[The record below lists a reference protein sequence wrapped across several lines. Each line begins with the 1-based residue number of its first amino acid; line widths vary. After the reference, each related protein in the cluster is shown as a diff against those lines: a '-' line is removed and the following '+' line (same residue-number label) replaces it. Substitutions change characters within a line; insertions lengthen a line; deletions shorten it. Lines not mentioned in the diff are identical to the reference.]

1 MHSCPDVPNEVMWPP
16 RLFQQYVIS
25 RQKCA
30 GSNLLHHVSEE
41 TSLATYYRI
50 HAAADAGDQDTTQPY
65 VEVNSLLFHPNRVL
79 LRRVFFLDADKTK
92 YISVGFYP
100 SRNYQPLVELG
111 SPKVTPIPITDSH
124 VRTLAEHLP
133 SPLDA
138 LWRNEFF
145 NVHDCDFCMHSASPY
160 KTTLLSTGAKKNR
173 RTIFLRLSEFRY
185 LTYIFPLVQNQLAK
199 YTEAMPDVMSYVL
212 KALTSTT
219 FIEPSPSA
227 NKDIFCYQFFE
238 ELKTLM

>member
-1 MHSCPDVPNEVMWPP
+1 M
-16 RLFQQYVIS
+16 FQQYVIS

-100 SRNYQPLVELG
+100 SRNYQPLVDLG
-111 SPKVTPIPITDSH
+111 SPKVTPLLLTDSH
-124 VRTLAEHLP
+124 VRTLAEHIP
-133 SPLDA
+133 SQLDA
-138 LWRNEFF
+138 LWHDDFY
-145 NVHDCDFCMHSASPY
+145 NVHDGDYFMHFATPY
-160 KTTLLSTGAKKNR
+160 KTALLSTGAKKNR
-173 RTIFLRLSEFRY
+173 RSIFLRLPEFRY
-185 LTYIFPLVQNQLAK
+185 DLHISLSA
-199 YTEAMPDVMSYVL
+199 D
-212 KALTSTT
+212 STR
-219 FIEPSPSA
+219 
-227 NKDIFCYQFFE
+227 
-238 ELKTLM
+238 